1 MNTSRITHSLGLAS
15 AILVFTAACQSTA
28 RHDSVAHASSPAVP
42 IARENDEARG
52 YLLIVGGGGTTPEMY
67 KRMLGAAGGNDAKVV
82 ILPQASEMDDTGAES
97 VKVWKERGATNV
109 EWLDLVDPKRDAEK
123 IRAARVIWFP
133 GGVQT
138 RLMAALDKAGV
149 TELVRQRHKDGAVV
163 GGTSAGAAVMT
174 RVMITGEYDM
184 SFKAKGAPAKPAS
197 DEAPGASSPSA
208 PGATPPA
215 AKGASAKDTPPA
227 AKSGAK
233 DTPPV
238 AKKETSDTP
247 PTSGTPPTDPAS
259 PAARTPRED
268 EDSGLRYVRHNT
280 NVFAEGLG
288 LLDGA
293 IVDQHFVRR
302 QRFNRLLSAVL
313 DHPEL
318 LGIGIDEKTSIFVH
332 DGGFEVIGASNVLV
346 VDARRAEEVDR
357 DVKLPGAA
365 RGLALH
371 VLRDG
376 MRFDLGQR

>member
-1 MNTSRITHSLGLAS
+1 MNLVRTVLSPSSWTLAVLS
-15 AILVFTAACQSTA
+15 VFATACQSTA

-42 IARENDEARG
+42 VARENDEARG

-82 ILPQASEMDDTGAES
+82 ILPQASEMDDTGSES

-197 DEAPGASSPSA
+197 DEAPGASSPDK
-208 PGATPPA
+208 PA
-215 AKGASAKDTPPA
+215 AGAS
-227 AKSGAK
+227 
-233 DTPPV
+233 TPPV
-238 AKKETSDTP
+238 AKGATDATPPVAKGTPAKDTP
-247 PTSGTPPTDPAS
+247 VGGTSPADPAS

>member
-1 MNTSRITHSLGLAS
+1 MLTS
-15 AILVFTAACQSTA
+15 ACRSVA
-28 RHDSVAHASSPAVP
+28 RHDHVAPATEPVVP

-52 YLLIVGGGGTTPEMY
+52 WLLIVGGGGTTPEMY
-67 KRMLGAAGGNDAKVV
+67 QRMLGAAGGNDAKVV

-109 EWLDLVDPKRDAEK
+109 EWLDLADPKRDAEK

-149 TELVRQRHKDGAVV
+149 TDLVRQRHHDGAVV

-174 RVMITGEYDM
+174 RVMITGDYDL
-184 SFKAKGAPAKPAS
+184 SFKAKGAPAKPAG
-197 DEAPGASSPSA
+197 DDAPGANA
-208 PGATPPA
+208 PAATPPA
-215 AKGASAKDTPPA
+215 AKGAAAKDAPAKDTPPA
-227 AKSGAK
+227 
-233 DTPPV
+233 
-238 AKKETSDTP
+238 
-247 PTSGTPPTDPAS
+247 DPAS
-259 PAARTPRED
+259 PPARGPRED
-268 EDSGLRYVRHNT
+268 EDSGLRYIRHGT

-332 DGGFEVIGASNVLV
+332 DGGFEVVGVSNVLV
-346 VDARRAEEVDR
+346 VDARHASEVSSDLTR
-357 DVKLPGAA
+357 PGAA

-371 VLRDG
+371 VLTDG